1 MTVNFKDEIRKDAEA
16 MLDHHN
22 VRDEFKSMSVEARK
36 EYCDNDRVGYDV
48 LILNVTG
55 DLNVSNILR
64 TSLCLGAGKV
74 ITVGRQKIDARGFV
88 GCDNYINI
96 EKHSALSDDLVID
109 ENVVMDVFKSNPNYL
124 PVFVETGGETLGEFS
139 WKDIVGNKRPL
150 LIFGNEGRGIGDN
163 ILALRDKIDSIT
175 VGIPMKGVCRSFN
188 VSAAAAIVSWS
199 LVEGMGWV

>member
-1 MTVNFKDEIRKDAEA
+1 MTVNFKDEIRKDAER
-16 MLDHHN
+16 MLDKHN
-22 VRDEFKSMSVEARK
+22 VRDEFKSMTVEERK

-55 DLNVSNILR
+55 DLNVSNIVR

-88 GCDNYINI
+88 GVDNYIDI
-96 EKHSALSDDLVID
+96 EKHDALSEDLVID
-109 ENVVMDVFKSNPNYL
+109 ENVVMDVFNSDNYL
-124 PVFVETGGETLGEFS
+124 PVFVETGGETLGGFS
-139 WKDIVGNKRPL
+139 WKDKVGDKRPL
-150 LIFGNEGRGIGDN
+150 LILGNEGRGIGDN

-188 VSAAAAIVSWS
+188 VSAASAIVSWS
-199 LVEGMGWV
+199 LVEGMGWI